1 MFMKTKLKSVTGFF
15 LALVVAISCVMI
27 SSFADE
33 APTVSISNASGLPG
47 DEVTV
52 AIDIS
57 GNPGVSAW
65 HLEVG
70 YDENAMAIVNS
81 NLDGVFEGLNVGVF
95 ENPYK
100 ITYADMKLTDSTAN
114 GTVAELTFKIKDN
127 ASVGDYAVTING
139 NPKNAFSNSSEEKL
153 TFALKDGT
161 ITVKD
166 KTPIEPESKPES
178 TVESK
183 PESKPEST
191 VESKPES
198 KPEST
203 VESKPESSEPE
214 SSKPESSKPESS
226 KPESSKP
233 ESSKPESKPES
244 SKPESKPESSKLE
257 SSEVTSSK
265 VTSSAITSSTKTT
278 SSAKTAST
286 KTTSSVKT
294 ASTKTTSSK
303 AASVAAANTSAASS
317 SSRSSSTATSPK
329 TGNVTPFFGTF
340 ILLAASAAAVVGFSR
355 RKESE

>member
-15 LALVVAISCVMI
+15 LSLVVAISCVMI

-203 VESKPESSEPE
+203 VESKPESSKPE

-233 ESSKPESKPES
+233 ESSKPES
-244 SKPESKPESSKLE
+244 
-257 SSEVTSSK
+257 SEVTSSK
-265 VTSSAITSSTKTT
+265 VTSSATTSSTKTT
-278 SSAKTAST
+278 SSATTSSTKTTNSATTSST

-303 AASVAAANTSAASS
+303 AASAAAANTSAASS
-317 SSRSSSTATSPK
+317 SSRSSSTGSTATSPK
-329 TGNVTPFFGTF
+329 TGAVSPFFGTLIIF
-340 ILLAASAAAVVGFSR
+340 AISAAAVVGFSR